1 MRCDYCGALASA
13 RIPSPR
19 SDVCL
24 THAIAFWKG
33 FLAYARTE
41 RLAQRKVERLSALA
55 AHRKRTR
62 GVPAASPGMTAAVS
76 RRRPARG

>member
-1 MRCDYCGALASA
+1 MRCDYCGALAIA
-13 RIPSPR
+13 RIPTTR
-19 SDVCL
+19 SDACL

-55 AHRKRTR
+55 APRKRQTER
-62 GVPAASPGMTAAVS
+62 PAAN
-76 RRRPARG
+76 PA

>member
-13 RIPSPR
+13 RIPTTR

-24 THAIAFWKG
+24 THAIAFWTG
-33 FLAYARTE
+33 LIACARTE
-41 RLAQRKVERLSALA
+41 RLAQRKVERLSALT

-62 GVPAASPGMTAAVS
+62 GVSPQAPA
-76 RRRPARG
+76 